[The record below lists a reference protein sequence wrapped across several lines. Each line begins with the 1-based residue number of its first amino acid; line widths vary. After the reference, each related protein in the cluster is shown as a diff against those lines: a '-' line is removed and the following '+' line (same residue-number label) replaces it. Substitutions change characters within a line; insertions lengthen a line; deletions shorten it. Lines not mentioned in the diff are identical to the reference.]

1 MSSRFRGRRA
11 SPPAPV
17 EEDADVDFE
26 VSYPD
31 NDGPEEDPSSSSDE
45 GGGSD
50 SSSSSSEEE
59 DTDVEGGET
68 SDEESDSS
76 SSEEQQQQ
84 QQQESVAEG
93 CGPSVPARVPGGAAA
108 AERAAGTANCPV
120 CMEPW
125 TSEGAHRISC
135 IPCGHVYGRSC
146 LERWLTQRG
155 NITATCP
162 QCGRR
167 FRHKDIINIFA
178 PEVVVPNN
186 DLEKELSSCREKV
199 ESLAEMVLEQGKLLD
214 EIIAEKRAWQN
225 HRSTDIDVTKR
236 QKVGERSHGRTY
248 LEPSTS
254 SRADHSSSNSCLF
267 VLQNDLPFDGARV
280 MGIDAAN
287 QLILASRKAPGL
299 AGEHVLTK
307 INMLSNQSSKIQLPR
322 DTKVVKDICILPGG
336 SALYASL
343 GKRLSLFSMTSDS
356 VVLQCNLPAP
366 GWSCSA
372 DDSGSHHIYA
382 GLQNGTV
389 LVFDTR
395 QPSRPLH
402 SMAGLSTHLVHT
414 LHCVTDSSGS
424 RKVISASAIGP
435 CMWDANGNGSRPTL
449 LLERDDQRVCFSLAC
464 APRSSDLLVA
474 SFRPKSDLSGD
485 VAPSQAHLS
494 QTQTPSGSGKVGH
507 HTVIT
512 RTDSGA
518 SFAEGSTCYSNVS
531 EYRMCKSAII
541 PYGNSQHLFA
551 FGDESLR
558 GVRTWQLPLFGM
570 ATGLP
575 PHSEP
580 IFDLRYAES
589 PAGAGYLGCLSDQKL
604 QVFRVC

>member
-1 MSSRFRGRRA
+1 MLSRFRGRRA

-17 EEDADVDFE
+17 QEDADVDFE

-31 NDGPEEDPSSSSDE
+31 NDGPEEDPSSSSSDE

-76 SSEEQQQQ
+76 SSEEQQ

-186 DLEKELSSCREKV
+186 DLEKELSFCREKV

-267 VLQNDLPFDGARV
+267 VLQIIAFWCLVCPETF
-280 MGIDAAN
+280 
-287 QLILASRKAPGL
+287 
-299 AGEHVLTK
+299 E
-307 INMLSNQSSKIQLPR
+307 
-322 DTKVVKDICILPGG
+322 
-336 SALYASL
+336 
-343 GKRLSLFSMTSDS
+343 LSLFSMTSDS

-414 LHCVTDSSGS
+414 LHSVTDSSGS

-449 LLERDDQRVCFSLAC
+449 LLERDDQRVCFSLAR

-485 VAPSQAHLS
+485 VAPSQAYLS

-512 RTDSGA
+512 RMDIGA
-518 SFAEGSTCYSNVS
+518 SFAQGSTCYSNVS

>member
-1 MSSRFRGRRA
+1 MPSRFRGRRA

-17 EEDADVDFE
+17 QEDADVDFE

-31 NDGPEEDPSSSSDE
+31 NDGPEEDPSSDE

-50 SSSSSSEEE
+50 SSSSLSSSSEG
-59 DTDVEGGET
+59 DTDAEDGET

-76 SSEEQQQQ
+76 SSEQQQQ
-84 QQQESVAEG
+84 LQQESVAEG
-93 CGPSVPARVPGGAAA
+93 CGPSVPARVPGGAVV
-108 AERAAGTANCPV
+108 AERAAGTASCPV

-167 FRHKDIINIFA
+167 FKHKDIINIFA

-199 ESLAEMVLEQGKLLD
+199 ESLAEMVLKQGKLLD
-214 EIIAEKRAWQN
+214 EIIAEKRAFQN
-225 HRSTDIDVTKR
+225 HKSTDLDVAKR
-236 QKVGERSHGRTY
+236 QKVGERSDGRTY

-254 SRADHSSSNSCLF
+254 LRADHSSSNSCRF
-267 VLQNDLPFDGARV
+267 VLQNNLCFDGARV

-287 QLILASRKAPGL
+287 QLILASQKAPGV

-307 INMLSNQSSKIQLPR
+307 INMLSSQTRKIQLPR

-336 SALYASL
+336 SALYTSL

-372 DDSGSHHIYA
+372 DNSGSHHIYA

-395 QPSRPLH
+395 QPSRRLH

-414 LHCVTDSSGS
+414 LHSVTDSSGS
-424 RKVISASAIGP
+424 RKANV
-435 CMWDANGNGSRPTL
+435 ANGAR
-449 LLERDDQRVCFSLAC
+449 
-464 APRSSDLLVA
+464 
-474 SFRPKSDLSGD
+474 
-485 VAPSQAHLS
+485 
-494 QTQTPSGSGKVGH
+494 
-507 HTVIT
+507 
-512 RTDSGA
+512 
-518 SFAEGSTCYSNVS
+518 
-531 EYRMCKSAII
+531 
-541 PYGNSQHLFA
+541 
-551 FGDESLR
+551 
-558 GVRTWQLPLFGM
+558 
-570 ATGLP
+570 
-575 PHSEP
+575 
-580 IFDLRYAES
+580 
-589 PAGAGYLGCLSDQKL
+589 
-604 QVFRVC
+604 